1 MYGGDKKKKNK
12 AHAKTTLVFPV
23 NNFLVKVTSS
33 VISKFIYVFF
43 LLQIA
48 QQPSLMLVG

>member
-1 MYGGDKKKKNK
+1 MYGREEKKKNK
-12 AHAKTTLVFPV
+12 AHAKTTPVFAV
-23 NNFLVKVTSS
+23 TNFLVEVTSS

-48 QQPSLMLVG
+48 QQPSLMLVE